1 MTKEK
6 LAAELNS
13 IEYPCCIPQHLKNA
27 AKGHGLVI
35 VYGASDD
42 LMELEGAIDD
52 EIGAC
57 DGTTIM
63 VDAFGVLPDWGEVF
77 EDEATAEDYFKRKP
91 NARAI
96 EAKFDHDGYSWTY
109 ATEIPHAIFEV
120 LEDGEK
126 YCRGIVFALA
136 DL

>member
-1 MTKEK
+1 M
-6 LAAELNS
+6 LNGA
-13 IEYPCCIPQHLKNA
+13 EYPFKLWPEHEA
-27 AKGHGLVI
+27 ERHGLVV
-35 VYGASDD
+35 VYGDSDD

-52 EIGAC
+52 EVGAC
-57 DGTTIM
+57 EGTIIK
-63 VDAFGVLPDWGEVF
+63 VDTFGVLPDWGDGI
-77 EDEATAEDYFKRKP
+77 EDEASAEDYFKRKP

-96 EAKFDHDGYSWTY
+96 EAKWDHDGYSWTY
-109 ATEIPHAIFEV
+109 ETDIPHATFEI